1 MGMLKIAS
9 AFVVG
14 MVGFLIFSLVP
25 PEVAAHI
32 RIVLERSVDN
42 QIDHFRH

>member
-1 MGMLKIAS
+1 MLKLAS

-14 MVGFLIFSLVP
+14 IIGFLMFSLVP
-25 PEVAAHI
+25 PEAAYRI
-32 RIVLERSVDN
+32 RMAVERSVDV